1 MSRFIPNERS
11 KVYFLPEVSATDL
24 ATVTTAEITA
34 GKDLT
39 PYIISVNASSQGN
52 TVPTPNI
59 STLFETSIPGT
70 IQAAFSADMY
80 RDDEDDDA
88 WEALP
93 RGTEGVMAISRMG
106 GSGTNG
112 ALTASDDVEL
122 WPVMVVS
129 RTMSNMSSNTAAT
142 FTVQCSIPSEPN
154 ENATVGS

>member
-11 KVYFLPEVSATDL
+11 KVYFLTSAPTAADS
-24 ATVTTAEITA
+24 VTTAELTA

-39 PYIISVNASSQGN
+39 PFIISVNASSQGN

-70 IQAAFSADMY
+70 VQAAFSADMY

-88 WEALP
+88 WDALP
-93 RGTEGVMAISRMG
+93 RGTEGVFVISRVG
-106 GSGTNG
+106 GSGTDG
-112 ALTASDDVEL
+112 ELDTGDKVEL

-142 FTVQCSIPSEPN
+142 FTIQGSIPREPV